1 MQLGAPG
8 KKKWKQAHPPLK
20 KIIAHGYNVFLLKV
34 KISSESIQSDL
45 NILEAFKQTDFE
57 KFQLIKAK
65 NFQPHFAED
74 GKTNGLIDRI
84 KVLTDESPKAFQNPV
99 FRNLD
104 KKESFETHTNDRDSS
119 LNLDDENIMIAD
131 LDSNSVFSTEVNF
144 SVSKPN

>member
-1 MQLGAPG
+1 
-8 KKKWKQAHPPLK
+8 
-20 KIIAHGYNVFLLKV
+20 
-34 KISSESIQSDL
+34 L

-57 KFQLIKAK
+57 KIQLIKAK

-84 KVLTDESPKAFQNPV
+84 KVITDESPKAFQNPV

-104 KKESFETHTNDRDSS
+104 KKESPETHTNYRDCS
-119 LNLDDENIMIAD
+119 LNWDNENIMIAD
-131 LDSNSVFSTEVNF
+131 LDSNSEFSTEVNF